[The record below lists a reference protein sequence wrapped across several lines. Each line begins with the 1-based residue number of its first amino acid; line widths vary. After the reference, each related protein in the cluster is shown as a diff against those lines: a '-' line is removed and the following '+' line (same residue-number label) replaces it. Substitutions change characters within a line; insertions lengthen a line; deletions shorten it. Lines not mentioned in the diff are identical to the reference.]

1 MGRLRIA
8 ITTVLVAGAMVPALT
23 PGRFFGGGSKAP
35 IAAIDAFRSLPDA
48 HADVAKI
55 DTVDI
60 GYSSLRAFTTLA
72 DGKPDKSDRSKAS
85 GDAFKADPT
94 MKAAKEE
101 LRRVADVNGQRA
113 VINGARNRVLASLL
127 LLIVAIAVVAGLRRF
142 RHGSLRSA
150 TLLLVAGFAV
160 APLAIPHRNSSS
172 VSLAGLML
180 FAERPG
186 PGNPADLEWR
196 EVKPA
201 PAGEV
206 WSAAAIDALRP
217 SAHPDLAASV
227 LRDGAFIP
235 PDYSDQS
242 RWRLLVP
249 SLSAAMVAGLASLVL
264 RRLPKLDTWTPAF
277 RRYIPTL
284 WPTRTLVVVRPE
296 S

>member
-55 DTVDI
+55 DTEDI
-60 GYSSLRAFTTLA
+60 GYVSLRAFTTLA
-72 DGKPDKSDRSKAS
+72 DGKPDKSDRAKAS
-85 GDAFKADPT
+85 TDAFKADPT
-94 MKAAKEE
+94 IKAAKVEG
-101 LRRVADVNGQRA
+101 RRVMGVNGQRA

-127 LLIVAIAVVAGLRRF
+127 LLIAAIAVVAGLRRF

-160 APLAIPHRNSSS
+160 APLAIPHRNSR
-172 VSLAGLML
+172 VSLTGLML
-180 FAERPG
+180 FAERPR
-186 PGNPADLEWR
+186 PGNPADWEWR
-196 EVKPA
+196 HVKPA

-217 SAHPDLAASV
+217 SAHPDLVASV

-249 SLSAAMVAGLASLVL
+249 SLIAAMVAGLASLVL